1 MFLICSSLPI
11 SILAMD
17 LFPPQP
23 GREVS
28 DDELTALLASAVA
41 DGIRLHREAD
51 LLLATICAGYLV
63 DRLRSAGLT
72 VVDCRCAGPC

>member
-1 MFLICSSLPI
+1 
-11 SILAMD
+11 MD

-28 DDELTALLASAVA
+28 DDELTELLAGAVA

-63 DRLRSAGLT
+63 DRLRLAGLIVIDRRYT
-72 VVDCRCAGPC
+72 SPKGSSPG